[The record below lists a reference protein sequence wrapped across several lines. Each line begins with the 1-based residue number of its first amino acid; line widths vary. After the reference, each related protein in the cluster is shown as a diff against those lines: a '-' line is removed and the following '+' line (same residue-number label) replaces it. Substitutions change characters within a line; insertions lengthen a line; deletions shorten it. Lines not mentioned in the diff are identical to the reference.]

1 MPFDS
6 PSFGIIALAAY
17 KPDWDLFRTQLLS
30 IRDQT
35 HTNFDCLISADGGH
49 AEVQEFVT
57 RELGGDQRF
66 KVLGFP
72 DRLGFY
78 GNFERVLQHVPAD
91 AEWVALSDQD
101 DSWYPT
107 KIETLLPHLK
117 DVTLVSGQARVVRR
131 PGNDVVAES
140 THRKD
145 VSLGSLIAQNQVTGS
160 LCIFRRDLLDLALP
174 FPRYAAITQVH
185 DHWLA
190 VCAKATQG
198 ALIVEDIVQ
207 DYVQHAANVLGE
219 VEDRKSLA
227 KSLENVRAMSR
238 KYRGSSSPLALLRT
252 ANDLSFGWRR
262 TMADELSR
270 RLGTKTP
277 DASAELGA
285 YESGHSWTSTMRTLV
300 AGLRRGEIARPCFLE
315 FVAGSPVEILNRNGR
330 RK

>member
-6 PSFGIIALAAY
+6 LSFGIIALAAY
-17 KPDWDLFRTQLLS
+17 KPDWDLFRAQLLS
-30 IRDQT
+30 IQAQT
-35 HTNFDCLISADGGH
+35 HTNFECLISADGGH
-49 AEVQEFVT
+49 EEVQEFVT
-57 RELGGDQRF
+57 REMGGDQRF
-66 KVLGFP
+66 KVLGFR

-78 GNFERVLQHVPAD
+78 GNFERVLQHVPGN

-107 KIETLLPHLK
+107 KIETLLPHLN
-117 DVTLVSGQARVVRR
+117 DVSLVAAQARVVRR

-174 FPRYAAITQVH
+174 FPRFPAITQVH

-190 VCAKATQG
+190 VCAKATGG
-198 ALIVEDIVQ
+198 ALIVDDIVQ

-219 VEDRKSLA
+219 VEGRKSLA
-227 KSLENVRAMSR
+227 KSLENVTAMSR
-238 KYRGSSSPLALLRT
+238 KYHGGGNPLALLRT

-270 RLGTKTP
+270 RCGEPAQGAGT
-277 DASAELGA
+277 ELTA
-285 YESGHSWTSTMRTLV
+285 FASGHSWVSTMRTLV
-300 AGLRRGEIARPCFLE
+300 AGLRRGEIARSCFLE
-315 FVAGSPVEILNRNGR
+315 FVAGSPVEIIGR
-330 RK
+330 RRRRD